1 MAVKTYFRNLPDF
14 NYINLDSN
22 LSSEYTRVKNL
33 FKRGELRSDIF
44 VNLTFF
50 NKYSIVG
57 EESPDEVSL
66 KLYDTEEFDWVIL
79 LANNIINVRDE
90 WPLSNDSL
98 YNYLIDIYG
107 SEENLQKIHHYETI
121 EIKDES
127 GRVVLRKGLRTEEM
141 YSFTYY
147 ERATQ
152 QNITVSN
159 ASEAISNYIDAVRK
173 EEAKRNIFVLK
184 PEYLNV
190 LTNDI
195 EKIMQYKE
203 GGEQYVSPTLKQGD
217 NIKLFS

>member
-33 FKRGELRSDIF
+33 FKRGELRSDVF
-44 VNLTFF
+44 VNLAFF

-57 EESPDEVSL
+57 DETPDQISL
-66 KLYDTEEFDWVIL
+66 KLYNTEEYDWVIL
-79 LANNIINVRDE
+79 LTNNIINVRDE

-121 EIKDES
+121 EVKDDS

-147 ERATQ
+147 ERSTQ
-152 QNITVSN
+152 QNVTVSN
-159 ASEAISNYIDAVRK
+159 ASEAVSNYIDAIRK
-173 EEAKRNIFVLK
+173 EEEKRNIFVLK

-190 LTNDI
+190 LTNDL
-195 EKIMQYKE
+195 ERIMQYKE

>member
-1 MAVKTYFRNLPDF
+1 MAVRTYFRQLPDF
-14 NYINLDSN
+14 NYVNLDSN

-44 VNLTFF
+44 VNLAFF

-98 YNYLIDIYG
+98 YNYLIDVYG
-107 SEENLQKIHHYETI
+107 SEENLQNIHHHETI
-121 EIKDES
+121 EVKDDS

-147 ERATQ
+147 ERSTQ
-152 QNITVSN
+152 QNVTVSN
-159 ASEAISNYIDAVRK
+159 ASEAISNYVDAIRK

-195 EKIMQYKE
+195 ERIMQYKE

>member
-33 FKRGELRSDIF
+33 FKRGELRSDVF
-44 VNLTFF
+44 VNLAFF

-57 EESPDEVSL
+57 DETPDQISL
-66 KLYDTEEFDWVIL
+66 KLYNTEEYDWVIL
-79 LANNIINVRDE
+79 LTNNIINVRDE

-98 YNYLIDIYG
+98 YNYLIDVYG
-107 SEENLQKIHHYETI
+107 SEENLQKIHHHETI
-121 EIKDES
+121 EVKDDS
-127 GRVVLRKGLRTEEM
+127 GRVVLRKGLRTEKM

-147 ERATQ
+147 ERSTQ
-152 QNITVSN
+152 QNVTVSN
-159 ASEAISNYIDAVRK
+159 ASEAISNYVDAVRK

-195 EKIMQYKE
+195 ERIMQYKE

>member
-1 MAVKTYFRNLPDF
+1 MAIKTYFRQLPDF
-14 NYINLDSN
+14 NYVNLDSN

-44 VNLTFF
+44 VNLAFF

-66 KLYDTEEFDWVIL
+66 RLYDTEEFDWVIL

-98 YNYLIDIYG
+98 YNYLIDVYG
-107 SEENLQKIHHYETI
+107 SEENLQKIHHHETI
-121 EIKDES
+121 EVKDDS

-147 ERATQ
+147 ERSTQ
-152 QNITVSN
+152 QNVTVSN
-159 ASEAISNYIDAVRK
+159 ASEAISNYVDAIRK

-195 EKIMQYKE
+195 ERIMQYKE

>member
-1 MAVKTYFRNLPDF
+1 MAVRTYFRQLPDF
-14 NYINLDSN
+14 NYVNLDSN

-44 VNLTFF
+44 VNLAFF
-50 NKYSIVG
+50 SKYSIVG

-66 KLYDTEEFDWVIL
+66 KLYETEEYDWVIL

-98 YNYLIDIYG
+98 YNYLIDVYG
-107 SEENLQKIHHYETI
+107 SEENLQKIHHHETI
-121 EIKDES
+121 EVKDDS

-147 ERATQ
+147 ERSTQ
-152 QNITVSN
+152 QNVTVSN
-159 ASEAISNYIDAVRK
+159 ASEAISNYVDAVRK

-195 EKIMQYKE
+195 ERIMQYKE

>member
-1 MAVKTYFRNLPDF
+1 MTIRTYFRQLPDF
-14 NYINLDSN
+14 NYVSLDSN

-44 VNLTFF
+44 VNLAFF

-66 KLYDTEEFDWVIL
+66 RLYDTEEFDWVIL

-121 EIKDES
+121 EVKDDS

-147 ERATQ
+147 ERSTQ
-152 QNITVSN
+152 QNVTVSN
-159 ASEAISNYIDAVRK
+159 ASEAISNYVDAIRK

-195 EKIMQYKE
+195 ERIMQYKE

>member
-1 MAVKTYFRNLPDF
+1 MAVRTYFRQLPDF
-14 NYINLDSN
+14 NYVNLDSN

-44 VNLTFF
+44 VNLAFF
-50 NKYSIVG
+50 SKYSIVG

-66 KLYDTEEFDWVIL
+66 KLYETEEYDWVIL

-98 YNYLIDIYG
+98 YNYLIDVYG
-107 SEENLQKIHHYETI
+107 SEENLQNIHHHETI
-121 EIKDES
+121 EVKDDS

-147 ERATQ
+147 ERSTQ
-152 QNITVSN
+152 QNVTVSN
-159 ASEAISNYIDAVRK
+159 ASEAISNYVDAIRK

-195 EKIMQYKE
+195 ERIMQYKE

>member
-1 MAVKTYFRNLPDF
+1 MTVRTYFRQLPDF
-14 NYINLDSN
+14 NYVNLDSN

-44 VNLTFF
+44 VNLAFF
-50 NKYSIVG
+50 SKYSIIG

-66 KLYDTEEFDWVIL
+66 KLYETEEYDWVIL

-98 YNYLIDIYG
+98 YNYLIDVYG
-107 SEENLQKIHHYETI
+107 SEENLQNIHHHETI
-121 EIKDES
+121 EVKDDS

-147 ERATQ
+147 ERSTQ
-152 QNITVSN
+152 QNVTVSN
-159 ASEAISNYIDAVRK
+159 ASEAISNYVDAIRK

-195 EKIMQYKE
+195 ERIMQYKE

>member
-1 MAVKTYFRNLPDF
+1 MAVKTYFRQLPDF
-14 NYINLDSN
+14 NYVNLDSN

-44 VNLTFF
+44 VNLAFF

-66 KLYDTEEFDWVIL
+66 KLYDTEEYDWVIL

-98 YNYLIDIYG
+98 YNYLIDVYG
-107 SEENLQKIHHYETI
+107 SEENLQKIHHHETI
-121 EIKDES
+121 EVKDDS

-147 ERATQ
+147 ENSTQ

-159 ASEAISNYIDAVRK
+159 ASEAISNYVDAIRK

-190 LTNDI
+190 LRNDI
-195 EKIMQYKE
+195 ERIMQYKE

>member
-1 MAVKTYFRNLPDF
+1 MTIRTYFRQLPDF
-14 NYINLDSN
+14 NYVSLDSN

-44 VNLTFF
+44 VNLAFF

-79 LANNIINVRDE
+79 LANNIINIRDE

-98 YNYLIDIYG
+98 YNYLIDVYG
-107 SEENLQKIHHYETI
+107 SEENLQKIHHHETI
-121 EIKDES
+121 EVKDDS

-147 ERATQ
+147 ERSTQ
-152 QNITVSN
+152 QNVTVSN
-159 ASEAISNYIDAVRK
+159 ASEAISNYVDAIRK

-195 EKIMQYKE
+195 ERIMQYKE

>member
-1 MAVKTYFRNLPDF
+1 MAIKTYFRNVPDF
-14 NYINLDSN
+14 NYVNLDSN

-90 WPLSNDSL
+90 WPLSNESL

>member
-33 FKRGELRSDIF
+33 FKRGELRSDVF
-44 VNLTFF
+44 VNLAFF

-57 EESPDEVSL
+57 DETPDQISL
-66 KLYDTEEFDWVIL
+66 KLYNTEEYDWVIL
-79 LANNIINVRDE
+79 LTNNIINVRDE

-152 QNITVSN
+152 QNVTVSN
-159 ASEAISNYIDAVRK
+159 ASEAISNYIDAIRK
-173 EEAKRNIFVLK
+173 EEAEKKYLCIETRVSKRTHK
-184 PEYLNV
+184 
-190 LTNDI
+190 
-195 EKIMQYKE
+195 
-203 GGEQYVSPTLKQGD
+203 
-217 NIKLFS
+217 

>member
-1 MAVKTYFRNLPDF
+1 MAVRTYFRQLPDF
-14 NYINLDSN
+14 NYVNLDSN

-44 VNLTFF
+44 VNLAFF

-66 KLYDTEEFDWVIL
+66 KLYGTEEYDWVIL
-79 LANNIINVRDE
+79 LTNNIINVRDE

-98 YNYLIDIYG
+98 YNYLIDVYG
-107 SEENLQKIHHYETI
+107 SEENLQKIHHHETI
-121 EIKDES
+121 EVKDDS

-147 ERATQ
+147 ERSTQ
-152 QNITVSN
+152 QNVTVSN
-159 ASEAISNYIDAVRK
+159 ASEAISNYVDAIRK

-195 EKIMQYKE
+195 ERIMQYKE

>member
-1 MAVKTYFRNLPDF
+1 MAIKTYFRQLPDF
-14 NYINLDSN
+14 NYVNLDSN

-44 VNLTFF
+44 VNLAFF

-98 YNYLIDIYG
+98 YNYLIDVYG
-107 SEENLQKIHHYETI
+107 SEENLQKIHHHETI
-121 EIKDES
+121 EVKDDS

-147 ERATQ
+147 ERSTQ
-152 QNITVSN
+152 QNVTVSN
-159 ASEAISNYIDAVRK
+159 ASEAISNYVDAIRK

-195 EKIMQYKE
+195 ERIMQYKE

>member
-1 MAVKTYFRNLPDF
+1 MTIRTYFRQLPDF
-14 NYINLDSN
+14 NYVSLDSN

-44 VNLTFF
+44 VNLAFF

-66 KLYDTEEFDWVIL
+66 KLYDSEEFDWVIL

-98 YNYLIDIYG
+98 YNYLIDVYG
-107 SEENLQKIHHYETI
+107 SEENLQKIHHHETI
-121 EIKDES
+121 EVKDDS

-147 ERATQ
+147 ERSTQ
-152 QNITVSN
+152 QNVTVSN
-159 ASEAISNYIDAVRK
+159 ASEAISNYVDAIRK

-195 EKIMQYKE
+195 ERIMQYKE

>member
-1 MAVKTYFRNLPDF
+1 MAVRTYFRQLPDF
-14 NYINLDSN
+14 NYVNLDSN

-44 VNLTFF
+44 VNLAFF

-66 KLYDTEEFDWVIL
+66 KLYGTEEYDWVIL
-79 LANNIINVRDE
+79 LTNNIINVRDE

-98 YNYLIDIYG
+98 YNYLIDVYG
-107 SEENLQKIHHYETI
+107 SEENLQNIHHHETI
-121 EIKDES
+121 EVKDDS

-147 ERATQ
+147 ERSTQ
-152 QNITVSN
+152 QNVTVSN
-159 ASEAISNYIDAVRK
+159 ASEAISNYVDAIRK

-195 EKIMQYKE
+195 ERIMQYKE

>member
-1 MAVKTYFRNLPDF
+1 MAIKTYFRNVPDF
-14 NYINLDSN
+14 NYVNLDSN

-50 NKYSIVG
+50 SKYSIVG

>member
-1 MAVKTYFRNLPDF
+1 MAIKTYFRQLPDF

-44 VNLTFF
+44 VNLAFF

-66 KLYDTEEFDWVIL
+66 RLYDTEEFDWVIL

-98 YNYLIDIYG
+98 YNYLIDVYG

-121 EIKDES
+121 EVKDNS

-147 ERATQ
+147 ERSTQ
-152 QNITVSN
+152 QNVTVSN
-159 ASEAISNYIDAVRK
+159 ASEAISNYIDAIRK
-173 EEAKRNIFVLK
+173 EEEKRNIFVLK

-195 EKIMQYKE
+195 ERIMQYKE

>member
-1 MAVKTYFRNLPDF
+1 MAVKTYFRQLPDF
-14 NYINLDSN
+14 NYVNLDSN

-44 VNLTFF
+44 VNLAFF

-98 YNYLIDIYG
+98 YNYLIDVYG
-107 SEENLQKIHHYETI
+107 SEENLQKIHHHETI
-121 EIKDES
+121 EVKDDS

-147 ERATQ
+147 ERSTQ

-159 ASEAISNYIDAVRK
+159 ASEAISNYVDAIRK

-190 LTNDI
+190 LTNDL
-195 EKIMQYKE
+195 ERIMQYKE

>member
-1 MAVKTYFRNLPDF
+1 MAIKTYFRNVPDF
-14 NYINLDSN
+14 NYVNLDSN

-107 SEENLQKIHHYETI
+107 SEENLQKTHHYETI

>member
-1 MAVKTYFRNLPDF
+1 MAIKTYFRNVPDF
-14 NYINLDSN
+14 NYVNLDSN

-195 EKIMQYKE
+195 ERIMQYKE

>member
-1 MAVKTYFRNLPDF
+1 MAVRTYFRQLPDF
-14 NYINLDSN
+14 NYVNLDSN

-44 VNLTFF
+44 VNLAFF
-50 NKYSIVG
+50 SKYSIVG

-66 KLYDTEEFDWVIL
+66 KLYETEEYDWVIL

-98 YNYLIDIYG
+98 YNYLIDVYG
-107 SEENLQKIHHYETI
+107 SEENLQKIHHHETI
-121 EIKDES
+121 EVKDDS

-147 ERATQ
+147 ENSTQ
-152 QNITVSN
+152 QNVTVSN
-159 ASEAISNYIDAVRK
+159 ASVAISNYVDAIRK

-195 EKIMQYKE
+195 ERIMQYKE

>member
-1 MAVKTYFRNLPDF
+1 MAIKTYFRNVPDF
-14 NYINLDSN
+14 NYVNLDSN

-98 YNYLIDIYG
+98 YNHLIDVYG
-107 SEENLQKIHHYETI
+107 SEENLQNIHHYETI
-121 EIKDES
+121 EVKDDS

-147 ERATQ
+147 ERSTQ
-152 QNITVSN
+152 QNVTVSN
-159 ASEAISNYIDAVRK
+159 ASEAISNYVNAIRK

>member
-1 MAVKTYFRNLPDF
+1 MAVKTYFRQLPDF
-14 NYINLDSN
+14 NYVNLDSN

-44 VNLTFF
+44 VNLAFF

-66 KLYDTEEFDWVIL
+66 KLYGTEEYDWVIL

-98 YNYLIDIYG
+98 YNYLIDVYG
-107 SEENLQKIHHYETI
+107 NEENLQNIHHHETI
-121 EIKDES
+121 EVKDDS
-127 GRVVLRKGLRTEEM
+127 DHVVLRKGLRTEEM

-147 ERATQ
+147 ERSTQ
-152 QNITVSN
+152 QNVTVSN
-159 ASEAISNYIDAVRK
+159 ASEAVSNYVNAIR
-173 EEAKRNIFVLK
+173 EEEKKRNIFVLK

-195 EKIMQYKE
+195 ETIMQYKE
-203 GGEQYVSPTLKQGD
+203 GGEQYVSSTLKQGD

>member
-1 MAVKTYFRNLPDF
+1 MAVRTYFRQLPDF
-14 NYINLDSN
+14 NYVNLDSN

-44 VNLTFF
+44 VNLAFF
-50 NKYSIVG
+50 SKYSIVG

-66 KLYDTEEFDWVIL
+66 KLYETEEYDWVIL

-98 YNYLIDIYG
+98 YNYLIDVYG
-107 SEENLQKIHHYETI
+107 SEENLQNIHHHETI
-121 EIKDES
+121 EVKDDS

-147 ERATQ
+147 EKSTQ
-152 QNITVSN
+152 QNVTVSN
-159 ASEAISNYIDAVRK
+159 ASEAISNYVDAIRK

-195 EKIMQYKE
+195 ERIMQYKE

>member
-1 MAVKTYFRNLPDF
+1 MTIKTYFRQLPDF
-14 NYINLDSN
+14 NYVNLDSN

-44 VNLTFF
+44 VNLAFF

-98 YNYLIDIYG
+98 YNYLIDVYG
-107 SEENLQKIHHYETI
+107 SEENLQKIHHHETI
-121 EIKDES
+121 EVKDDS

-147 ERATQ
+147 ERSTQ
-152 QNITVSN
+152 QNVTVSN
-159 ASEAISNYIDAVRK
+159 ASEAISNYVDAIRK

-195 EKIMQYKE
+195 ERIMQYKE

>member
-1 MAVKTYFRNLPDF
+1 MAVRTYFRQLPDF
-14 NYINLDSN
+14 NYVNLDSN

-44 VNLTFF
+44 VNLAFF
-50 NKYSIVG
+50 SKYSIVG

-66 KLYDTEEFDWVIL
+66 KLYDTEEYDWVIL

-98 YNYLIDIYG
+98 YNYLIDVYG
-107 SEENLQKIHHYETI
+107 SEENLQKIHHHETI
-121 EIKDES
+121 EVKDDS

-147 ERATQ
+147 ERSTQ
-152 QNITVSN
+152 QNVTVSN
-159 ASEAISNYIDAVRK
+159 ASEAISNYVDAIRK

-195 EKIMQYKE
+195 ERIMQYKE

>member
-1 MAVKTYFRNLPDF
+1 MTIKTYFRQLPDF
-14 NYINLDSN
+14 NYVNLDSN

-44 VNLTFF
+44 VNLAFF

-66 KLYDTEEFDWVIL
+66 RLYDTEEFDWVIL

-90 WPLSNDSL
+90 WLLSNDSL
-98 YNYLIDIYG
+98 YNYLIDVYG
-107 SEENLQKIHHYETI
+107 SEENLQKIHHHETI
-121 EIKDES
+121 EVKDDS

-147 ERATQ
+147 ERSTQ
-152 QNITVSN
+152 QNVTVSN
-159 ASEAISNYIDAVRK
+159 ASEAISNYVDAIRK

-195 EKIMQYKE
+195 ERIMQYKE

>member
-1 MAVKTYFRNLPDF
+1 MAVRTYFRQLPDF
-14 NYINLDSN
+14 NYVNLDSN

-44 VNLTFF
+44 VNLAFF
-50 NKYSIVG
+50 SKYSIVG

-66 KLYDTEEFDWVIL
+66 KLYETEEYDWVIL

-98 YNYLIDIYG
+98 YNYLIDVYG
-107 SEENLQKIHHYETI
+107 SEENLQNIHHHETI
-121 EIKDES
+121 EVKDDS

-147 ERATQ
+147 ENSTQ
-152 QNITVSN
+152 QNVTVSN
-159 ASEAISNYIDAVRK
+159 ASEAISNYVDAIRK
-173 EEAKRNIFVLK
+173 EEKKRNIFVLK

-195 EKIMQYKE
+195 ERIMQYKE

>member
-33 FKRGELRSDIF
+33 FKRGELRSDVF
-44 VNLTFF
+44 VNLAFF

-57 EESPDEVSL
+57 DETPDQISL
-66 KLYDTEEFDWVIL
+66 KLYNTEEYDWVIL
-79 LANNIINVRDE
+79 LTNNIINVRDE

-121 EIKDES
+121 EVKDDS

-147 ERATQ
+147 ERSTQ
-152 QNITVSN
+152 QNVTVSN
-159 ASEAISNYIDAVRK
+159 ASEAISNYVDAIRK

-190 LTNDI
+190 LTNDL
-195 EKIMQYKE
+195 ERIMQYKE

>member
-1 MAVKTYFRNLPDF
+1 MAIKTYFRNVPDF
-14 NYINLDSN
+14 NYVNLDSN

-98 YNYLIDIYG
+98 YNYLIDVYG
-107 SEENLQKIHHYETI
+107 SEENLQKIHHHETI
-121 EIKDES
+121 EVKDDS

-147 ERATQ
+147 ERSTQ
-152 QNITVSN
+152 QNVTVSN
-159 ASEAISNYIDAVRK
+159 ASEAISNYVDAIRK
-173 EEAKRNIFVLK
+173 EEEKRNIFVLK

-195 EKIMQYKE
+195 ERIMQYKE

>member
-1 MAVKTYFRNLPDF
+1 MAIKTYFRNVPDF
-14 NYINLDSN
+14 NYVNLDSN

-57 EESPDEVSL
+57 EESPEEVSL

-141 YSFTYY
+141 
-147 ERATQ
+147 
-152 QNITVSN
+152 
-159 ASEAISNYIDAVRK
+159 
-173 EEAKRNIFVLK
+173 
-184 PEYLNV
+184 
-190 LTNDI
+190 
-195 EKIMQYKE
+195 
-203 GGEQYVSPTLKQGD
+203 
-217 NIKLFS
+217 

>member
-1 MAVKTYFRNLPDF
+1 MAIKTYFRQLPDF
-14 NYINLDSN
+14 NYVNLDSN

-44 VNLTFF
+44 VNLAFF

-66 KLYDTEEFDWVIL
+66 RLYDTEEFDWVIL

-98 YNYLIDIYG
+98 YNHLIDIYG
-107 SEENLQKIHHYETI
+107 SEENLQNIHHYETI
-121 EIKDES
+121 EVKDNS

-147 ERATQ
+147 ERSTQ
-152 QNITVSN
+152 QNVTVSN
-159 ASEAISNYIDAVRK
+159 ASEAISNYVNAIRK

-195 EKIMQYKE
+195 ERIMQYKE

>member
-1 MAVKTYFRNLPDF
+1 MAVRTYFRQLPDF
-14 NYINLDSN
+14 NYVNLDSN

-44 VNLTFF
+44 VNLAFF
-50 NKYSIVG
+50 SKYSIVG

-66 KLYDTEEFDWVIL
+66 KLYETEEYDWVIL

-98 YNYLIDIYG
+98 YNYLIDVYG
-107 SEENLQKIHHYETI
+107 SEENLQKIHHHETI
-121 EIKDES
+121 EVKDDS
-127 GRVVLRKGLRTEEM
+127 GRVVLRKGLRTEKM

-147 ERATQ
+147 ERSTQ
-152 QNITVSN
+152 QNVTVSN
-159 ASEAISNYIDAVRK
+159 ASEAISNYVDAIRK

-195 EKIMQYKE
+195 ERIMQYKE

>member
-1 MAVKTYFRNLPDF
+1 MAIKTYFRQLPDF
-14 NYINLDSN
+14 NYVNLDSN

-44 VNLTFF
+44 VNLAFF

-66 KLYDTEEFDWVIL
+66 RLYDTEEFDWVIL

-98 YNYLIDIYG
+98 YNYLIDVYG

-121 EIKDES
+121 EIKDNS

-147 ERATQ
+147 ERSTQ
-152 QNITVSN
+152 QNVTVSN
-159 ASEAISNYIDAVRK
+159 ASEAISNYVDAIRK

-190 LTNDI
+190 LTNDL
-195 EKIMQYKE
+195 ERIMQYKE

>member
-1 MAVKTYFRNLPDF
+1 MAIKTYFRNVPDF
-14 NYINLDSN
+14 NYVNLDSN

-98 YNYLIDIYG
+98 YNHLIDIYG
-107 SEENLQKIHHYETI
+107 SEENLQNIHHYETI
-121 EIKDES
+121 EVKDDS

-147 ERATQ
+147 ERSTQ

-159 ASEAISNYIDAVRK
+159 ASEAISNYVNAIRK
-173 EEAKRNIFVLK
+173 EEEKRNIFVLK

-195 EKIMQYKE
+195 ERIMQYKE

>member
-1 MAVKTYFRNLPDF
+1 MAIKTYFRQLPDF
-14 NYINLDSN
+14 NYVNLDSN

-44 VNLTFF
+44 VNLAFF

-66 KLYDTEEFDWVIL
+66 RLYDTEEFDWVIL

-98 YNYLIDIYG
+98 YNYLIDVYG
-107 SEENLQKIHHYETI
+107 SEENLQNIHHHETI
-121 EIKDES
+121 EVKDDS

-147 ERATQ
+147 ERSTQ
-152 QNITVSN
+152 QNVTVSN
-159 ASEAISNYIDAVRK
+159 ASEAISNYVDAIRK

-195 EKIMQYKE
+195 ERIMQYKE

>member
-1 MAVKTYFRNLPDF
+1 MAIKTYFRQLPDF
-14 NYINLDSN
+14 NYVNLDSN

-44 VNLTFF
+44 VNLAFF

-66 KLYDTEEFDWVIL
+66 RLYDTEEFDWVIL

-98 YNYLIDIYG
+98 YNHLIDVYG
-107 SEENLQKIHHYETI
+107 SEENLQNIHHYETI
-121 EIKDES
+121 EVKDDS

-147 ERATQ
+147 ERSTQ
-152 QNITVSN
+152 QNVTVSN
-159 ASEAISNYIDAVRK
+159 ASEAISNYIDAIRK

-195 EKIMQYKE
+195 ERIMQYKE